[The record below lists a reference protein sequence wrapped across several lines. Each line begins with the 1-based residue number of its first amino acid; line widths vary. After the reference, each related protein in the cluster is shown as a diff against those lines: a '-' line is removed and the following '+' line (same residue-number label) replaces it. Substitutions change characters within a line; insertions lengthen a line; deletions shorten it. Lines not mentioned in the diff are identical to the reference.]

1 MPKFNRVSLVGSEE
15 LFRPTKLE
23 AEPVEVA
30 PADSLAGRT
39 AEPAP
44 AASSLPP
51 APAPA
56 PLSRER
62 QSYRMNLTEGQ
73 IKLLIEAVQRMKYP
87 HQAHETKPSIE
98 SFEELDDLRNHL
110 WDAIS

>member
-15 LFRPTKLE
+15 LFRPTKIE
-23 AEPVEVA
+23 PEPVEIA

-39 AEPAP
+39 VEPAP
-44 AASSLPP
+44 VAPTLPP

-62 QSYRMNLTEGQ
+62 QSYRLNLTEGQ

-87 HQAHETKPSIE
+87 HQVHESKPSIE

>member
-1 MPKFNRVSLVGSEE
+1 MPKFNRVSLMGSDE
-15 LFRPTKLE
+15 LFRPTQ
-23 AEPVEVA
+23 
-30 PADSLAGRT
+30 

-44 AASSLPP
+44 AEPV
-51 APAPA
+51 APADEMSGRQAAAAPVLPAVPHPA
-56 PLSRER
+56 PLARER
-62 QSYRMNLTEGQ
+62 QVYRVQLAEGQ

-87 HQAHETKPSIE
+87 HQVHESKPSIE